1 MEGTSIMTSVTTA
14 VGDVFTRMGTCFEKI
29 TENPILLLF
38 LAGSLIGVG
47 IGSFAKIRYVV

>member
-14 VGDVFTRMGTCFEKI
+14 VGDVFTLMGTCFEKI
-29 TENPILLLF
+29 TEIPILLLF

-47 IGSFAKIRYVV
+47 IGAFAKLRSVV